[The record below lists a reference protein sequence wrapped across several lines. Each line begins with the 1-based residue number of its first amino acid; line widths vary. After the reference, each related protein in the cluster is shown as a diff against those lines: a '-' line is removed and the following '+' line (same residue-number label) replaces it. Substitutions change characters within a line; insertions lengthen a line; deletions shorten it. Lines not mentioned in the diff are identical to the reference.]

1 MFRILPRAF
10 WSQVFEKKKTSCSPL
25 ALTEDARAEV
35 FARTTR
41 VIEGCFANCAVSLY
55 GSAAYGM
62 ALPGSDLD
70 ICVSGPLESAT
81 PWHDLAPHL
90 QKMVGSN
97 GSVQVIASSKIPVV
111 KVRDPVYGYSIDV
124 TFGHQPLDSVKL
136 IKKWDADMDRLKP
149 LVLIVKYLLQQRCL
163 NLPYTGGLSSFCVV
177 VMVRH
182 FLCTLR
188 LQKKAKLNE
197 QSPLGPLLLGFLRYF
212 GPRFDYQQCGVCADG
227 HLVSK
232 DETGLVNDVFV
243 VLNPL
248 ETRAVNCASSAFR
261 MADVVTMFAVVDEQ
275 LRSAVCLDLEGP
287 DAPFPSALS
296 AVIWPDEA
304 IAQRRQ
310 RIKDVVRARQRNR
323 SGKGPKKTLKID
335 PENRLQNMLA

>member
-1 MFRILPRAF
+1 
-10 WSQVFEKKKTSCSPL
+10 
-25 ALTEDARAEV
+25 
-35 FARTTR
+35 
-41 VIEGCFANCAVSLY
+41 
-55 GSAAYGM
+55 M

-70 ICVSGPLESAT
+70 VCVTGPLESAT
-81 PWHDLAPHL
+81 PWNDLAPHL
-90 QKMVGSN
+90 QKMVGST

-111 KVRDPVYGYSIDV
+111 KVRDPVYGYNIDV

-136 IKKWDADMDRLKP
+136 IKKWDAEMDRLKP

-182 FLCTLR
+182 FLLTLR
-188 LQKKAKLNE
+188 RERKAKLNE

-212 GPRFDYQQCGVCADG
+212 GPRFLYQELGVCADG
-227 HLVSK
+227 TLVSK
-232 DETGLVNDVFV
+232 EEVGLEKDVFV

-248 ETRAVNCASSAFR
+248 EARAINCAASAFR

-275 LRSAVCLDLEGP
+275 LRRAVCLDLEAP

-296 AVIWPDEA
+296 AVVWPDEA
-304 IAQRRQ
+304 IVQRRQ
-310 RIKDVVRARQRNR
+310 RIKDVTRARARNR
-323 SGKGPKKTLKID
+323 SGGKGPKKTLKVD
-335 PENRLQNMLA
+335 PENRLQNLFA